1 MASHQYKCRW
11 GHCSVW
17 PSHDKCKAVREGK
30 KEKKKKDKTK
40 KKNGGSR
47 IAILWTRGENAVLIT
62 AICPGYLTWTN
73 WVLNSTS
80 YIQGYNSEKLRPGL
94 SLRLRQYIP
103 LIAFVDTGL
112 SVSFS
117 PSSLNTLLGGGGSK
131 KSVRPSFCCR
141 FILIGHQLP
150 TVRCWCCCWCWNRI
164 MWCHPR
170 SCQLDNFSSSVKDM
184 TSESSSS
191 CSLSSLF
198 SLSCCKPTRK
208 ERPAAYH
215 LSINTKLRI

>member
-112 SVSFS
+112 FVSFS
-117 PSSLNTLLGGGGSK
+117 PSSLNTLLGGGGGQRK
-131 KSVRPSFCCR
+131 VFALR
-141 FILIGHQLP
+141 F
-150 TVRCWCCCWCWNRI
+150 
-164 MWCHPR
+164 
-170 SCQLDNFSSSVKDM
+170 
-184 TSESSSS
+184 
-191 CSLSSLF
+191 
-198 SLSCCKPTRK
+198 
-208 ERPAAYH
+208 AAVSYW
-215 LSINTKLRI
+215 

>member
-1 MASHQYKCRW
+1 MSL
-11 GHCSVW
+11 
-17 PSHDKCKAVREGK
+17 
-30 KEKKKKDKTK
+30 KKKKGYKWQVISISAGGAIVLSDRATTNVRLCARGKKKKRRKTKQK

-117 PSSLNTLLGGGGSK
+117 PSSLNTLLGGGGVKEKCSPF
-131 KSVRPSFCCR
+131 VLLPFHIDRPPASYCPMLMLLLMLKR
-141 FILIGHQLP
+141 NNVMPPTELP
-150 TVRCWCCCWCWNRI
+150 
-164 MWCHPR
+164 
-170 SCQLDNFSSSVKDM
+170 VK
-184 TSESSSS
+184 
-191 CSLSSLF
+191 
-198 SLSCCKPTRK
+198 
-208 ERPAAYH
+208 
-215 LSINTKLRI
+215 